1 MTLRGWLRQPVSR
14 WWEHLL
20 LWPLAFLLL
29 LFVAGLVFEYGV
41 DTWGWLTTEEDL
53 GARLRRACE
62 SREADRAL
70 SEERTSDTAS
80 LRARGCL
87 GD

>member
-41 DTWGWLTTEEDL
+41 DRGWLTTAEDL
-53 GARLRRACE
+53 GAWLRRECE
-62 SREADRAL
+62 SAEADTVV
-70 SEERTSDTAS
+70 SERLTSDIAS
-80 LRARGCL
+80 IRARDCL